1 MWLSELQKYGTAFT
15 AAGAFFFLLGV
26 LTFFDAAF
34 LAMGNLLFVVGVVC
48 IIGPQRTV
56 VFFTRPAKI
65 RGTIAFV
72 LGIFLILIR
81 WPFTGFI
88 IEAFGILQL
97 FGDFF
102 AVIISFLRSI
112 PVIGPI
118 LSHPA
123 IAPTIDRLAGVRV
136 LPV

>member
-97 FGDFF
+97 FGYVLLPFNSKQLGLTHLIVTF
-102 AVIISFLRSI
+102 S
-112 PVIGPI
+112 
-118 LSHPA
+118 LSSSPS
-123 IAPTIDRLAGVRV
+123 
-136 LPV
+136 